1 MGKSPCHLD
10 ESLRDV
16 RERVRA
22 AGWNACVVVNE
33 KRIVIGLLR
42 VDQLAQEGEV
52 TAGSAMRPGPSTFR
66 PHVAIEEMAKVMA
79 ARDLPN
85 VPVTT
90 SAGQLI
96 GLLVREDVERAV
108 HERRGG
114 PS

>member
-1 MGKSPCHLD
+1 MLNLLLLP
-10 ESLRDV
+10 SLTS
-16 RERVRA
+16 
-22 AGWNACVVVNE
+22 
-33 KRIVIGLLR
+33 IGLIAAVIVFLG
-42 VDQLAQEGEV
+42 LAWLV
-52 TAGSAMRPGPSTFR
+52 
-66 PHVAIEEMAKVMA
+66 VAVPVVLLVGGCSEEMAKVMA

-90 SAGQLI
+90 SAGDLI